1 MIFDKKMYRPG
12 WFPEFNPEQ
21 QYVFDKI
28 IATVTKVFEQYNF
41 SHIRTPAV
49 EPVEILKKGGDVVDK
64 QVFGLFGL
72 AQWVEDVKDYALHFD
87 LTIPLARYILDHQ
100 QDITF
105 PFKRYQMQ
113 PVWRGE
119 RTKRGRFKEF
129 RQFDVDVVWPSKSDV
144 GVWYDVETVA
154 VMDKAMHTVCQEYS
168 LPIDFI
174 VKISHLGLTK
184 EFLQNFDLEEDV
196 LNNVLSLLDGY
207 YKLDHATFV
216 EKLSALV
223 SADLVKKIEELIST
237 KDISLMKEYAS
248 FGAMQQILQWLEKLG
263 VSYEYDICIVRWHN
277 YYKGMVCEWFEKWDV
292 AFGSLAAGG
301 RYDNITDFIDKK
313 HSFSWV
319 GTSLGRF
326 VYLAVEKLQN
336 IPKEESYMFVNF
348 DETYN
353 DILDLYA
360 KFLATG
366 KRCEIYPTA
375 AKLGKQFEYADKRW
389 ISHVVILGEWEK
401 NQGVYKIKDLAS
413 GEETEQSI

>member
-1 MIFDKKMYRPG
+1 MYRPG

-41 SHIRTPAV
+41 SHIWTPAV

-129 RQFDVDVVWPSKSDV
+129 WQFDVDVVWPSKTDV
-144 GVWYDVETVA
+144 GVWYDIETVA
-154 VMDKAMHTVCQEYS
+154 VMDKAMHAVCQEYD

-184 EFLQNFDLEEDV
+184 SFLQSFSLDEEV
-196 LNNVLSLLDGY
+196 LDAVLSLLDGY
-207 YKLDHATFV
+207 YKIEHELFV
-216 EKLSALV
+216 EKLRALV
-223 SADLVKKIEELIST
+223 SDELVSKIELLIEK
-237 KDISLMKEYAS
+237 KDISLMKEYEHFAD
-248 FGAMQQILQWLEKLG
+248 MQEILQWLEKLG
-263 VSYEYDICIVRWHN
+263 VSYEYDICIVRGHN
-277 YYKGMVCEWFEKWDV
+277 YYKGMVCERFEKGDV

-313 HSFSWV
+313 HSFSGV

-336 IPKEESYMFVNF
+336 LKREDSYMFVNF
-348 DETYN
+348 AETYD
-353 DILDLYA
+353 DILGLYA

-375 AKLGKQFEYADKRW
+375 AKLGKQFEYADKRG
-389 ISHVVILGEWEK
+389 ITHVVILGEWEK
-401 NQGVYKIKDLAS
+401 EAGSFKIKDLAS
-413 GEETEQSI
+413 GEESEQNM